1 MQVKAGFTLM
11 ELMVAVACA
20 SVLAL
25 AVIGSYSGYATY
37 RKVHARYTESYGR
50 MSVELLQELH
60 EKTKNA
66 RFGGRFE
73 NRF

>member
-25 AVIGSYSGYATY
+25 AVMGGYAAY

-60 EKTKNA
+60 ESRN
-66 RFGGRFE
+66 RVVVWFGLR
-73 NRF
+73 NITD

>member
-1 MQVKAGFTLM
+1 VQVKAGFTLM

-25 AVIGSYSGYATY
+25 AVMGSYAAY

-50 MSVELLQELH
+50 ITVELLHELH
-60 EKTKNA
+60 EKTKSV
-66 RFGGRFE
+66 RQGGRFE

>member
-25 AVIGSYSGYATY
+25 AVMGGYAAY

-66 RFGGRFE
+66 RQSGRFE

>member
-25 AVIGSYSGYATY
+25 AVMGGYAAY

-66 RFGGRFE
+66 RFGGGFE

>member
-25 AVIGSYSGYATY
+25 AVIGGYAAY

>member
-25 AVIGSYSGYATY
+25 AVMGGYAAY

-50 MSVELLQELH
+50 MSVDLYLFIYFNPQ
-60 EKTKNA
+60 KVFNDFPTW
-66 RFGGRFE
+66 
-73 NRF
+73 